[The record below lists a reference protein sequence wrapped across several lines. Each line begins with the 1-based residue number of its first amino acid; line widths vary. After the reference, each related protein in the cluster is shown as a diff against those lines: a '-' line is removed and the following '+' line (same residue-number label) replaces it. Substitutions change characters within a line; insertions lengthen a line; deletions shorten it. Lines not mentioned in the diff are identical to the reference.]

1 MYSNGCCRQHHSH
14 KKINIASHAPESD
27 ANITTAPFRFQ
38 VAHRVDQK
46 ALPDDDFDNY
56 HDWLS
61 WCCLYDWVLP
71 LLRAVWVLQT
81 LDLALWVHLKPD
93 HGHDDYYDE
102 DDHYYNEPDVNL
114 HVGPC
119 VPPCWP
125 VDTSSNILWCLT
137 VMMIM
142 MIIVITMMM
151 INVSNDNGDDV
162 DDGDE
167 VYLESNALLFLSMK
181 KLMTTMIQMFK
192 WWLQ

>member
-1 MYSNGCCRQHHSH
+1 MVVVVNTIPIKRSTLPVRV
-14 KKINIASHAPESD
+14 KPESD

-93 HGHDDYYDE
+93 HDHDDYYNE
-102 DDHYYNEPDVNL
+102 DDDDPDDDDDLAFWV
-114 HVGPC
+114 HFG
-119 VPPCWP
+119 
-125 VDTSSNILWCLT
+125 ILRRQEYIL
-137 VMMIM
+137 
-142 MIIVITMMM
+142 
-151 INVSNDNGDDV
+151 
-162 DDGDE
+162 
-167 VYLESNALLFLSMK
+167 
-181 KLMTTMIQMFK
+181 
-192 WWLQ
+192 

>member
-1 MYSNGCCRQHHSH
+1 MVVVV
-14 KKINIASHAPESD
+14 NIIPIKRSTLPVRVRPESD

-93 HGHDDYYDE
+93 HDHDCNEDDDYYNKTWCEFAHWSLHYPLLARGHEFQHPLVSDGDDDYDDYYDE
-102 DDHYYNEPDVNL
+102 DD
-114 HVGPC
+114 
-119 VPPCWP
+119 
-125 VDTSSNILWCLT
+125 
-137 VMMIM
+137 
-142 MIIVITMMM
+142 
-151 INVSNDNGDDV
+151 DD
-162 DDGDE
+162 DDEDDDDD
-167 VYLESNALLFLSMK
+167 
-181 KLMTTMIQMFK
+181 
-192 WWLQ
+192 